1 MKKPATPN
9 NEEQRLHELNR
20 LKILDTK
27 PEAEFDEITR
37 LAATICDVKI
47 ALISLVD
54 EKRQWFKSRFGLE
67 VTSRE
72 FCYRA
77 RRPKDVTCL
86 VPISRI
92 LLLRFFVS
100 T

>member
-37 LAATICDVKI
+37 LAATICDVKN
-47 ALISLVD
+47 ALISLV
-54 EKRQWFKSRFGLE
+54 
-67 VTSRE
+67 
-72 FCYRA
+72 
-77 RRPKDVTCL
+77 
-86 VPISRI
+86 
-92 LLLRFFVS
+92 
-100 T
+100 